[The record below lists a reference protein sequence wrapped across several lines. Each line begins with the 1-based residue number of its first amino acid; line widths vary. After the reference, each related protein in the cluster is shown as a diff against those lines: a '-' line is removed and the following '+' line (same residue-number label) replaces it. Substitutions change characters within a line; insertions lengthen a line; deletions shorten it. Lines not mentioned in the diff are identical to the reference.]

1 MEVIFVCAYQC
12 YTPSGGP
19 SCRTQAFG
27 SGQSYT
33 AAVANKDTF
42 PVFLFL
48 VTPSGSGCRPF
59 LCRGQGYFFCLLLG
73 ATPVS
78 PPGHECCRT
87 DKDLFFVFY
96 WVFVGYALSCEQRL
110 IFWFFWVL
118 VGSVYSCVANSRVLL
133 YGV

>member
-1 MEVIFVCAYQC
+1 MEVMFVCAYQC

-87 DKDLFFVFY
+87 DKDLFFCVLLGLC
-96 WVFVGYALSCEQRL
+96 WVCIVMRTKINFLV
-110 IFWFFWVL
+110 FWVL

>member
-1 MEVIFVCAYQC
+1 MEVMFVCAYQC
-12 YTPSGGP
+12 YTPPGP
-19 SCRTQAFG
+19 LLS
-27 SGQSYT
+27 
-33 AAVANKDTF
+33 DTSF
-42 PVFLFL
+42 WVWSILYC
-48 VTPSGSGCRPF
+48 GCRQ
-59 LCRGQGYFFCLLLG
+59 QGYFSCLFISCHPFGVGLSPFSLSRTRIFFCLLLG